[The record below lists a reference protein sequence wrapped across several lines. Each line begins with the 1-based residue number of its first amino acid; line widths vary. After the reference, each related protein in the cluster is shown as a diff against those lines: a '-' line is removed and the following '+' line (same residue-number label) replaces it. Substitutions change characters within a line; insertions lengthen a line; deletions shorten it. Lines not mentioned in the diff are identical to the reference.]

1 MLRYRTSPNLFRHK
15 SRDKTCPVRHT
26 APQCSVTSQDTGL
39 ALSGTPLHNV
49 PSQVKTQDLPCQA
62 HRTHSAKSRTVL
74 TTAQKSPSVQLP
86 RTVVQPRH
94 PQPSEIH
101 NPSEYII
108 LVRLRRG
115 GGWEERLT
123 ALLPTAPH
131 GLMSRTWHS
140 DNFPIFWL
148 LSERRDSEQN
158 GLHVYRMRNLWQK
171 VTVLARSFTMKTLK
185 VTHLG
190 LADTTSLHFNDDTH
204 LQFILQTSTYFE
216 ENQTS
221 LRSYTCS
228 ELLCSCISKHLP
240 TTHVA
245 TCYVAVYQDISQQHM

>member
-1 MLRYRTSPNLFRHK
+1 MWLFNTHTHTMDCCVHCKMVTRTRHN
-15 SRDKTCPVRHT
+15 
-26 APQCSVTSQDTGL
+26 VTLQDIAYL
-39 ALSGTPLHNV
+39 V
-49 PSQVKTQDLPCQA
+49 PSQVKTQDLPCHA

-108 LVRLRRG
+108 LVPLRRD
-115 GGWEERLT
+115 GGWEERLK

-148 LSERRDSEQN
+148 VSERRDVWTKWPVRTQDAKS
-158 GLHVYRMRNLWQK
+158 
-171 VTVLARSFTMKTLK
+171 VTES
-185 VTHLG
+185 
-190 LADTTSLHFNDDTH
+190 DC
-204 LQFILQTSTYFE
+204 
-216 ENQTS
+216 
-221 LRSYTCS
+221 TC
-228 ELLCSCISKHLP
+228 
-240 TTHVA
+240 T
-245 TCYVAVYQDISQQHM
+245 